1 MKTLKANELETVTG
15 AVAPLVWILVAGIL
29 ILTAPKAHAPTTSSN
44 SSGG

>member
-29 ILTAPKAHAPTTSSN
+29 ILTSPMSHAPTTSSN